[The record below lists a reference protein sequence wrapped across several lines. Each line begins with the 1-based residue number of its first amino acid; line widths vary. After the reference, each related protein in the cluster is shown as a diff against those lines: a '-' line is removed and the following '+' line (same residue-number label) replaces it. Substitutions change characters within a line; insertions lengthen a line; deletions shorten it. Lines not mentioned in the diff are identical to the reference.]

1 MIDILKTINHH
12 YADVLSCT
20 ISSITAIITII
31 YVAFTYKQMKAAK
44 ESVNIMRDG
53 MKQEKQPCISL
64 QIKRVFSG
72 KCMSNGRRQMPV
84 EFEIENIGDSPA
96 ISVYCI
102 SNLKLQNITNK
113 KGSNIV
119 NMFSGPEYFPFLKKG
134 KSETSHIHY
143 ENNQIDYLF
152 EDLTIMMNKNWR
164 RIKENP
170 TIHHYPGTEIQI
182 RVFYK
187 NMNEQWFETFLSQE
201 VAWAYDEI
209 TKKETK
215 YDLNEFTF
223 PPRVLKDENS
233 FTLQLVSESLSPLQI
248 HMVKEEYVK
257 EKLDEYKDRWPELF
271 REV

>member
-1 MIDILKTINHH
+1 MIDILKTINHN

-84 EFEIENIGDSPA
+84 ELEIENIGDSPA
-96 ISVYCI
+96 IAIHCI
-102 SNLKLQNITNK
+102 SNLKLQNITNER
-113 KGSNIV
+113 GERTV
-119 NMFSGPEYFPFLKKG
+119 NMFSWPEYLPFLKIGTK
-134 KSETSHIHY
+134 ETPHIHY
-143 ENNQIDYLF
+143 ENKEIELLF
-152 EDLTIMMNKNWR
+152 RDLAITVDKNKKRVNETPS
-164 RIKENP
+164 KHP
-170 TIHHYPGTEIQI
+170 YPGTELQI
-182 RVFYK
+182 IVFYK
-187 NMNEQWFETFLSQE
+187 NMNGQWFETFLSQE
-201 VAWAYDEI
+201 VAWAFGER
-209 TKKETK
+209 TKEKSNQES
-215 YDLNEFTF
+215 NGFSF
-223 PPRVLKDENS
+223 PPKMLNDDVS
-233 FTLQLVSESLSPLQI
+233 FSLRFVSRSFSPIQM

-257 EKLDEYKDRWPELF
+257 EKLDEYKDKWPDIF